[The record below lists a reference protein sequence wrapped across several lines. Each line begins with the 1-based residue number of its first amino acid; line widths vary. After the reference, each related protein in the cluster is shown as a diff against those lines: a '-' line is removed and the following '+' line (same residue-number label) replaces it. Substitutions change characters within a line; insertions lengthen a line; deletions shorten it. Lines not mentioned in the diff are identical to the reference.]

1 MQMKKSNGK
10 ITELFRCACG
20 STQHQMVFDYFTDDP
35 DWTEI
40 YISIHLAK
48 LPWYKRI
55 WVAVRYV
62 FGAQSRY
69 GAFEEIVLMPEQV
82 SQLIKILQ
90 RRLKSI
96 KK

>member
-1 MQMKKSNGK
+1 MQMKKSNQQV
-10 ITELFRCACG
+10 TELFRCACG
-20 STQHQMVFDYFTDDP
+20 STEHQMVFDHWCDDR
-35 DWTEI
+35 DNELF
-40 YISIHLAK
+40 ISIHLAK

-55 WVAVRYV
+55 WVAVRYI
-62 FGAQSRY
+62 FGGQSRY
-69 GAFEEIVLMPEQV
+69 GAFEEIVMMPEQV